1 MRRRRIFYFFY
12 ELFSSFEGT
21 VGFVI
26 LCSFVFCAIFA
37 PLIAPYNPYDIT
49 QRGRRLQ
56 PPSKRHIMG
65 TDWYG
70 ADIFSQIVYGTRTSL
85 TVGALTAL
93 GVTVVGGLL
102 GVIAA
107 AFGKGIDTLIMR
119 TVDFVM
125 VLPGLPIMI
134 MILTYLG
141 SSFWTLVFVLVIFGW
156 AGVSRVVRAIVLS
169 EKKRGYVE
177 AAFCAGAS
185 KWYIIRKHLLPA
197 SYPVLAVNAAFSAAG
212 AMLAEAGL
220 SFLGF
225 SDPRV
230 VSWGKMLSLARTCN
244 ALVLGAWWW
253 IVFPGLAIF
262 LASFS
267 IMSLGVASERILN
280 PKISNRRE

>member
-1 MRRRRIFYFFY
+1 MIKKRTGFFR
-12 ELFSSFEGT
+12 ELFRSFEGI

-26 LCSFVFCAIFA
+26 LCVMVFCALFA
-37 PLIAPYNPYDIT
+37 PLIAPYDPYDIT
-49 QRGRRLQ
+49 QRSRRLQ
-56 PPSKRHIMG
+56 PPSYEHIFG

-70 ADIFSQIVYGTRTSL
+70 VDIFSQIVYGARTSL

-93 GVTVVGGLL
+93 GVSVMGGLF

-107 AFGKGIDTLIMR
+107 TFGKGIDTVIMR

-134 MILTYLG
+134 MIMTYLG
-141 SSFWTLVFVLVIFGW
+141 SSFWTLVFVLIIFGW
-156 AGVSRVVRAIVLS
+156 AGISRVVRAIVLS
-169 EKKRGYVE
+169 EKRRGYVE
-177 AAFCAGAS
+177 AAICAGAS
-185 KWYIIRKHLLPA
+185 KWYILRKHLLPA
-197 SYPVLAVNAAFSAAG
+197 SYPVLVVNAAFSAAG

-253 IVFPGLAIF
+253 VVFPGLAIF
-262 LASFS
+262 LTSFS
-267 IMSLGVASERILN
+267 IMSLGVAVERILN

>member
-1 MRRRRIFYFFY
+1 MIKKRTDFFR
-12 ELFSSFEGT
+12 ELFRSFEGT

-26 LCSFVFCAIFA
+26 LCVMVFCAIFA
-37 PLIAPYNPYDIT
+37 PLIAPYDPYDIT
-49 QRGRRLQ
+49 QRSRRLQ
-56 PPSKRHIMG
+56 PPSYKHIFG

-70 ADIFSQIVYGTRTSL
+70 VDIFSQIVYGARTSL

-93 GVTVVGGLL
+93 GVSVLGGLL
-102 GVIAA
+102 GVLAA
-107 AFGKGIDTLIMR
+107 TFGKAIDTVIMR

-134 MILTYLG
+134 MIMTYLG
-141 SSFWTLVFVLVIFGW
+141 SSFWTLVFVLIVFGW
-156 AGVSRVVRAIVLS
+156 AGISRVVRAIVLS
-169 EKKRGYVE
+169 EKRRGYVE
-177 AAFCAGAS
+177 AAICTGAS
-185 KWYIIRKHLLPA
+185 KWYILRKHLLPA
-197 SYPVLAVNAAFSAAG
+197 SYPVLVVNAAFSAGG

-253 IVFPGLAIF
+253 VVFPGLAIF

-267 IMSLGVASERILN
+267 IMSLGVAVERILN

>member
-1 MRRRRIFYFFY
+1 MKKRKPNFFR
-12 ELFSSFEGT
+12 ELFRSFEGT

-26 LCSFVFCAIFA
+26 LCVMVFCAVFA
-37 PLIAPYNPYDIT
+37 PLIAPYDPYDIT
-49 QRGRRLQ
+49 QRGRKLQ
-56 PPSKRHIMG
+56 PPSPQHIMG

-70 ADIFSQIVYGTRTSL
+70 VDIFSQIVYGARTSL
-85 TVGALTAL
+85 TVGALTAIGVSVIGGFL
-93 GVTVVGGLL
+93 GVT
-102 GVIAA
+102 AA
-107 AFGKGIDTLIMR
+107 TFGKGVDVLIMR
-119 TVDFVM
+119 IVDFVM

-134 MILTYLG
+134 MIMTYLG
-141 SSFWTLVFVLVIFGW
+141 SSFWTLVFVLVVFGW
-156 AGVSRVVRAIVLS
+156 AGISRVVRAIVLS

-177 AAFCAGAS
+177 AAVCAGAS
-185 KWYIIRKHLLPA
+185 KWYILKKHLLPA
-197 SYPVLAVNAAFSAAG
+197 AYSVLVVNAAFSAAG

-253 IVFPGLAIF
+253 ILFPGLAIF

-280 PKISNRRE
+280 PKISDRRE

>member
-1 MRRRRIFYFFY
+1 MKRKRAIFFQ
-12 ELFSSFEGT
+12 ELFGSFEGT
-21 VGFVI
+21 VGVVI
-26 LCSFVFCAIFA
+26 LCFFIFCAVFA
-37 PLIAPYNPYDIT
+37 PLIAPYDPYDIT
-49 QRGRRLQ
+49 QRSRRLQ
-56 PPSKRHIMG
+56 PPSKQHIMG

-70 ADIFSQIVYGTRTSL
+70 VDIFSQIVYGARTSL

-93 GVTVVGGLL
+93 GVTSIGGLF

-107 AFGKGIDTLIMR
+107 TFGKGIDTLIMR
-119 TVDFVM
+119 TVDFIM

-134 MILTYLG
+134 MILTYMG
-141 SSFWTLVFVLVIFGW
+141 SSFWTLVFVLVVFGW
-156 AGVSRVVRAIVLS
+156 AGISRVVRAIVLS

-177 AAFCAGAS
+177 AAVCSGAS
-185 KWYIIRKHLLPA
+185 KWYIVRKHLLPA
-197 SYPVLAVNAAFSAAG
+197 SYPVLVVNAAFSAAG

>member
-1 MRRRRIFYFFY
+1 MKKRKPNFFR
-12 ELFSSFEGT
+12 ELFKSFEGT
-21 VGFVI
+21 VGFAI
-26 LCSFVFCAIFA
+26 LCVMVFFAIFA
-37 PLIAPYNPYDIT
+37 PMIAPYDPYDIT

-56 PPSKRHIMG
+56 PPSRQHIMG

-70 ADIFSQIVYGTRTSL
+70 VDIFSQIVYGARTSL
-85 TVGALTAL
+85 TVGALTAVGVTVIGGFL
-93 GVTVVGGLL
+93 GVTAATFGR
-102 GVIAA
+102 GV
-107 AFGKGIDTLIMR
+107 DVLIMR
-119 TVDFVM
+119 IVDFVM

-134 MILTYLG
+134 MIMTYLG
-141 SSFWTLVFVLVIFGW
+141 SSFWTLVFVLVVFGW
-156 AGVSRVVRAIVLS
+156 AGISRVVRAIVLS
-169 EKKRGYVE
+169 EKRRGYVE
-177 AAFCAGAS
+177 AAICAGAS
-185 KWYIIRKHLLPA
+185 KWYILKKHLLPA
-197 SYPVLAVNAAFSAAG
+197 SYSVLVVNAAFSAAG

-253 IVFPGLAIF
+253 ILFPGLAIF